1 MSLAITPNTEI
12 NHSCVALSSRH
23 QTSINSPAT
32 DSSNS
37 LQWQAKLK
45 INIAKTK
52 RGSVVKR
59 SEHIGPLY
67 IQKAFYP
74 QGPDLAHIYI
84 LHPPGGLVS
93 GDHLDINIHV
103 SSNAKALI
111 TTPGA
116 GRVYKARSDKSLQQQ
131 QVTLEAEDNA
141 VIEWLPL
148 ETILY
153 PNANTRL
160 NTLVKLSS
168 SAFFIG
174 WDISCLGLPANGQV
188 FDKGCLE
195 QCLQIEVAGKIKL
208 RERLIVNDS
217 NRDVLSHRAGFAN
230 RSVNALMVAGPF
242 NQQNTGTGTSPDS
255 DSEQLIEK
263 LRQHSQTLTTKAQAE
278 QALCSISQCAE
289 FLLIRYLGD
298 DSEQARWFFSQCWQ
312 DIRPQLLGIAACAPR
327 IWST

>member
-1 MSLAITPNTEI
+1 MSLAITPHTAI
-12 NHSCVALSSRH
+12 NNSAAAQSTGHK
-23 QTSINSPAT
+23 TSITSPAT
-32 DSSNS
+32 DSSQS
-37 LQWQAKLK
+37 SQWQAKLK

-93 GDHLDINIHV
+93 GDQLDINIHV
-103 SSNAKALI
+103 STNAKALI

-160 NTLVKLSS
+160 NTLVKLTS

-174 WDISCLGLPANGQV
+174 WDICCLGLPANGQV
-188 FDKGCLE
+188 FDQGCLE

-208 RERLIVNDS
+208 RERLILNDS
-217 NRDVLSHRAGFAN
+217 NREILSHRAGFAN
-230 RSVNALMVAGPF
+230 RSVNGLMVAGPF
-242 NQQNTGTGTSPDS
+242 RQTQPNQPTGTNP

-263 LRQHSQTLTTKAQAE
+263 LRQHSQTLTTKALEE
-278 QALCSISQCAE
+278 QTLSSITQCAE

-298 DSEQARWFFSQCWQ
+298 DSEQARWLFTQCWQ
-312 DIRPQLLGIAACAPR
+312 DIRPHLLGISACAPR

>member
-1 MSLAITPNTEI
+1 MHSAITSNTAI
-12 NHSCVALSSRH
+12 N
-23 QTSINSPAT
+23 
-32 DSSNS
+32 NS
-37 LQWQAKLK
+37 LTAQSTGCNRPLTDPSKSSQWQAKLK

-52 RGSVVKR
+52 RGSVVKN

-93 GDHLDINIHV
+93 GDHLDIKINV
-103 SSNAKALI
+103 NCDAKALI

-131 QVTLEAEDNA
+131 QVTLSAEANA

-160 NTLVKLSS
+160 NTLVKLAS

-174 WDISCLGLPANGQV
+174 WDICCLGLPANGQV
-188 FDKGCLE
+188 FDKGCVE
-195 QCLQIEVAGKIKL
+195 QCLQIEIAGKIKL
-208 RERLIVNDS
+208 RERILLNDK
-217 NRDVLSHRAGFAN
+217 NRELLSHSAGFAN
-230 RSVNALMVAGPF
+230 RSVNGLMVAGPF
-242 NQQNTGTGTSPDS
+242 SQAQSNQNTETNNDI
-255 DSEQLIEK
+255 EQLIEK
-263 LRQHSQTLTTKAQAE
+263 LRQHSQTLTNNDRE
-278 QALCSISQCAE
+278 VQALSSITNSGD

-298 DSEQARWFFSQCWQ
+298 DSEQARSFFSQCWQ
-312 DIRPQLLGIAACAPR
+312 DIRPLLLGITACAPR